1 MKGKTVQYIKDVQEE
16 MEQFSVALKAYALQ
30 EFERISNIGEDDINA
45 GDGETMS
52 DNMIILMS
60 DNDTLNQHL
69 EASKENIDSKIGDQE
84 TNISK
89 SLQNDWK
96 NTETRI
102 LEAQHQRNRTIVQEI
117 IKTCAQFKTE
127 ISKVLFT
134 LLTL

>member
-1 MKGKTVQYIKDVQEE
+1 VKKIIEDMKGKTVQYIKDVQEE

-102 LEAQHQRNRTIVQEI
+102 LEA
-117 IKTCAQFKTE
+117 
-127 ISKVLFT
+127 
-134 LLTL
+134 